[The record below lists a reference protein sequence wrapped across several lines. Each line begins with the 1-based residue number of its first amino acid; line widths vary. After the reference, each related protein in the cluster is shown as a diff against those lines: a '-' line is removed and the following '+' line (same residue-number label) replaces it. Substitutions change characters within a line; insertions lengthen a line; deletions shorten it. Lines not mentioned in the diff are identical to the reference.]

1 MMCKDLI
8 DDAATVENVMKKEQE
23 VRHRE
28 DGMIGQVGQVD
39 GPHAAAPS
47 GSWPRMPVAAL

>member
-23 VRHRE
+23 VRHRQ
-28 DGMIGQVGQVD
+28 DGMIGQNYD
-39 GPHAAAPS
+39 SHAAVPS
-47 GSWPRMPVAAL
+47 GSWPRMSVAAS